1 MGSYANVHV
10 SISFYLP
17 SRVNGGVSVFCPH
30 SHVNLCV
37 LKCAFIYVYLC
48 VFTSLHVFETVGP
61 IDKNE
66 KIQFYLLPS
75 IQGHLKPAR
84 ALKGRVAPTR
94 TPTVY
99 SLWVCN
105 TCVCERQ
112 NRRGS

>member
-1 MGSYANVHV
+1 MYTYV
-10 SISFYLP
+10 SLRLYMS
-17 SRVNGGVSVFCPH
+17 
-30 SHVNLCV
+30 
-37 LKCAFIYVYLC
+37 LKP
-48 VFTSLHVFETVGP
+48 VGP